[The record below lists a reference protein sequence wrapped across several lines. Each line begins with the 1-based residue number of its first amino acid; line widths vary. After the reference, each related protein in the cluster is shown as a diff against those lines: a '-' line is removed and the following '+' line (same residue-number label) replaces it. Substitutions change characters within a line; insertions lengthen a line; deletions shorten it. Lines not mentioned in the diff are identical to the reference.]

1 MEHDYN
7 ISVIKNTKQSLEL
20 KELKGSNEEM
30 QKEIGII
37 KNQMRETNKMN

>member
-37 KNQMRETNKMN
+37 KN